1 MKTLGELGLRLHL
14 YRCRTLTSW
23 HFITWEIF
31 FPPSKVKIISLSAL
45 LHFLV
50 IPSFVIQGEIRGNPR
65 SAGQKMNSSTS
76 QESHRVHSELAAHI
90 WEEMFPEKFLYLL
103 PSMLLCGRVLDSL
116 SPPVDAWNHKGDP

>member
-1 MKTLGELGLRLHL
+1 MKILGELGPRLYL

-31 FPPSKVKIISLSAL
+31 FPIQSQDNIPLSP

-50 IPSFVIQGEIRGNPR
+50 LPSFVLEILGKAR
-65 SAGQKMNSSTS
+65 SAGQEVNISTS
-76 QESHRVHSELAAHI
+76 QEYHGLHSELAARI

-103 PSMLLCGRVLDSL
+103 PRMLLCGGMLDNL
-116 SPPVDAWNHKGDP
+116 SSPVDAWNHKGDP